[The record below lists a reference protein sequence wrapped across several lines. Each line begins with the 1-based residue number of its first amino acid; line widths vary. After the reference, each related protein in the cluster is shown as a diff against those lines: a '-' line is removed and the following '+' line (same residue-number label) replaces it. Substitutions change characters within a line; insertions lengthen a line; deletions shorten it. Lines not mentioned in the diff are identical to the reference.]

1 MLQNWLILLPELS
14 LLGFILTA
22 VPVNHYRVSKTP
34 KTFFTLCKVFLL
46 ITLLSTV
53 IFYNK
58 SAFPDWWKNTSYTT
72 LFKTVIYLISL
83 LWFYLSS
90 KWFLNKDRS
99 SFLFYILVMGE
110 LLFFELLLSAQNLLL
125 PAFLVPLI
133 CWFNW
138 LLLKLRRDEEKITT
152 VARLCA
158 FFSALFTLLLW
169 GGVAMFYTYCGETS
183 FAAVRNYLQQTT
195 ELSLGVYVAAGMIMA
210 SLLFM
215 LAAAPFHSCFIGII
229 STAVLPVCG
238 FITLIPPFVFLS
250 CLINLMVNVFGPLNG
265 FIRPVLLTFG
275 TISLLIGALS
285 ANSENNMRRLFAF
298 SSVYNIGFMLFSVV
312 SFNGDAVLS
321 AFAYTVI
328 YVLAMAG
335 VYTVFLGIKSRG
347 EYLVCLKDI
356 SGLSVPK
363 PYISAAILVFM
374 VSLIGI
380 PPLLGFLGRLSVINN
395 LIVEG
400 LWSHVIVLLLALLFM
415 ANAYLQ
421 VIRTIYFETPKNN
434 FDRTDKAIYIS
445 LFINLVLVMMSILNP
460 GWLLNDA
467 EKILRSVF

>member
-14 LLGFILTA
+14 LLTFILAA

-34 KTFFTLCKVFLL
+34 KTFFTLSKVFLL

-90 KWFLNKDRS
+90 KWFLNKDSS
-99 SFLFYILVMGE
+99 SFLFYTLVMVE

-125 PAFLVPLI
+125 PAVLVPLI

-138 LLLKLRRDEEKITT
+138 LLLKLRRDEEKVTAAAKLYT
-152 VARLCA
+152 
-158 FFSALFTLLLW
+158 FFSTLFTLLLW
-169 GGVAMFYTYCGETS
+169 GGIALFYTYCGETS
-183 FAAVRNYLQQTT
+183 FAAVQIYLQQTA
-195 ELSLGVYVAAGMIMA
+195 ELPLGVYIAAGMIMA

-229 STAVLPVCG
+229 STAILPVCG
-238 FITLIPPFVFLS
+238 FMTLIPPFVFLS
-250 CLINLMVNVFGPLNG
+250 CLINLMVNVFGPLND

-285 ANSENNMRRLFAF
+285 ANYENNMRRLFAF

-363 PYISAAILVFM
+363 PYISAAFLVFM

-400 LWSHVIVLLLALLFM
+400 LWSHVIILLLALLFM

-421 VIRTIYFETPKNN
+421 IIRTIYFETPKNN